1 MESYFM
7 LPQTTEARQE
17 IGEQTLPLKVGPAK
31 RSRKAWI
38 VLAVAVI
45 AVAAL
50 LISGIWSRVKASAT
64 LRAET
69 AQAALPA
76 VSVVTPKQTAPA
88 DEIILP
94 GNVQPFITSPIY
106 SRTNGYLKKWYFDIG
121 AHVKQGQLLAVIETP
136 EVDQQLQQARSN
148 LLTAQA
154 NLELASITKT
164 RYQGLLKSNA
174 VAQQDVDNAVGTYN
188 ANAAIVE
195 ADKAAVEQYSA
206 LVSFEKVYA
215 PFDGV
220 ITARNTDIGD
230 LINSGS
236 SSNVKTDLFHIA
248 QPGKL
253 RVYVNVPEEYSQ
265 GIKAGMTADLS
276 LAEFPGRKFQG
287 KLVRTAEAIN
297 LTTRTLL
304 IEIDVDNP
312 TGTLLTGSYAEV
324 HLAVPTQA
332 STFLLPVNALIFRSE
347 GLRVASR
354 EKRESRA
361 LARDSRTRFRQS
373 DRDRLRPQGGRS
385 SHCQPT
391 RLHRCRTGSPDCS
404 SHIAGGCQVKRFRN
418 IISGGNSR
426 HSLCLGTL
434 LAIVVLQFT
443 ACTVGPKYHPPVVQA
458 PAAYKELGDWK
469 PAQPNDQNLGGAWW
483 TIFNDS
489 QLNALED
496 QINVGNQNLKAAE
509 AQFRQAR
516 AALRYNRADYYPT
529 VTVAPSATR
538 TRVSAHRPPATSIFD
553 GITYNDF
560 VLPFSVSY
568 QADVWGRSSKKR
580 RVVSRTSTS
589 QCGRSG
595 YGQSEHARGSGR

>member
-1 MESYFM
+1 M
-7 LPQTTEARQE
+7 LPQTDDRRQ
-17 IGEQTLPLKVGPAK
+17 IGEQTLPLNPGAK
-31 RSRKAWI
+31 KHSHKAWL
-38 VLAVAVI
+38 VLALAVI

-50 LISGIWSRVKASAT
+50 LVLGIWSRVKAGTT

-76 VSVVTPKQTAPA
+76 VSVVSPKQTAPA

-106 SRTNGYLKKWYFDIG
+106 ARTNGYLKKWYFDMG

-188 ANAAIVE
+188 ANTAVVE

-206 LVSFEKVYA
+206 LVSFEKIYA

-253 RVYVNVPEEYSQ
+253 RVYVNVPEEYSR
-265 GIKAGMTADLS
+265 GIKVGMTADLS
-276 LAEFPGRKFQG
+276 LAEFPDRKFQG
-287 KLVRTAEAIN
+287 KLVRTADDIN

-304 IEIDVDNP
+304 IEIDVENP

-332 STFLLPVNALIFRSE
+332 STFLLPVNALLFRTE
-347 GLRVASR
+347 GLRVGIV
-354 EKRESRA
+354 
-361 LARDSRTRFRQS
+361 RD
-373 DRDRLRPQGGRS
+373 G
-385 SHCQPT
+385 
-391 RLHRCRTGSPDCS
+391 
-404 SHIAGGCQVKRFRN
+404 K
-418 IISGGNSR
+418 
-426 HSLCLGTL
+426 
-434 LAIVVLQFT
+434 VVLT
-443 ACTVGPKYHPPVVQA
+443 AVTPGHDFGNQIEIVSGLKSADQVIVNPPDSIVSGQQVQIVQA
-458 PAAYKELGDWK
+458 TLPGDTK
-469 PAQPNDQNLGGAWW
+469 
-483 TIFNDS
+483 
-489 QLNALED
+489 
-496 QINVGNQNLKAAE
+496 
-509 AQFRQAR
+509 
-516 AALRYNRADYYPT
+516 
-529 VTVAPSATR
+529 
-538 TRVSAHRPPATSIFD
+538 
-553 GITYNDF
+553 
-560 VLPFSVSY
+560 
-568 QADVWGRSSKKR
+568 
-580 RVVSRTSTS
+580 
-589 QCGRSG
+589 
-595 YGQSEHARGSGR
+595 